1 MTSDRTGTAVVTLP
15 SDREIEITRVFEAPA
30 ELVFDVWT
38 TPEHVRNW
46 WGYESDP
53 MTVCDIDLR
62 VGGSYRFVAAN
73 AGYGEVAFHGVY
85 KEIERPHR
93 LVSTE
98 VFEGYPDAATVNTLT
113 LEENDG
119 VTTMTILVLHES
131 KESRDAQIASG
142 MEKGL
147 QHSLDRADEV
157 LASLL
162 ESA

>member
-30 ELVFDVWT
+30 KLVFDVWT

-62 VGGSYRFVAAN
+62 VGGIYRFVAAN
-73 AGYGEVAFHGVY
+73 ADYGEVAFHGVY

-113 LEENDG
+113 LEENEG

>member
-30 ELVFDVWT
+30 KLVFDVWT

-62 VGGSYRFVAAN
+62 VGGTYRFVAAN
-73 AGYGEVAFHGVY
+73 ADYGEVAFHGLY

-93 LVSTE
+93 LLSTE

-113 LEENDG
+113 LEENEG

-162 ESA
+162 ERA

>member
-30 ELVFDVWT
+30 KLVFDVWT

-62 VGGSYRFVAAN
+62 VGGTYRFVAAN
-73 AGYGEVAFHGVY
+73 ADYGEVAFHGLY

-93 LVSTE
+93 LLSTE

-113 LEENDG
+113 LEENEG

>member
-62 VGGSYRFVAAN
+62 VGGIYRFVAAN
-73 AGYGEVAFHGVY
+73 ADYGEVAFHGVY

-113 LEENDG
+113 LEENEG